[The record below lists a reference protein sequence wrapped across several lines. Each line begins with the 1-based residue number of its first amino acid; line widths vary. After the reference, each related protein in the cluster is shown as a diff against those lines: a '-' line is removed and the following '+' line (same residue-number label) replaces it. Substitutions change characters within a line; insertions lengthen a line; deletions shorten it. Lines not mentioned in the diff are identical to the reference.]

1 MAANEVFEI
10 EHKAPGGAVDCT
22 GTASLGTVKE
32 ALAGGMYRVK
42 LDDGPIVLSYVCGKM
57 QKHHIRI
64 VTAPNGT
71 AADFYE
77 LKRTGDRVTVAFSP
91 YDPKKG
97 RIVYR
102 AR

>member
-1 MAANEVFEI
+1 MLANEVFEI
-10 EHKAPGGAVDCT
+10 EGI
-22 GTASLGTVKE
+22 VKE
-32 ALAGGMYRVK
+32 ALNGGMYRVK
-42 LDDGPIVLSYVCGKM
+42 LDDGPSVLSYVCGKM

-64 VTAPNGT
+64 VIGT
-71 AADFYE
+71 KWYGRRFYE
-77 LKRTGDRVTVAFSP
+77 VKRTGDCVTVAFSP